1 MPVVRLVRRDSAR
14 IWLDGRRRDRLV
26 GGSFRK
32 KRNEERGVSAEI
44 AMKLPAS

>member
-1 MPVVRLVRRDSAR
+1 
-14 IWLDGRRRDRLV
+14 V